1 MALCYREQVTWQQ
14 LGGRFMTSSLSSN
27 GNGVLMNWV
36 LEAKSIKDIEADIN
50 AKWKN
55 RRKNDFNQLKMLD
68 GALPA

>member
-1 MALCYREQVTWQQ
+1 
-14 LGGRFMTSSLSSN
+14 
-27 GNGVLMNWV
+27 MNWV
-36 LEAKSIKDIEADIN
+36 LSAKSLKNIEADIN

>member
-1 MALCYREQVTWQQ
+1 MALCYLEQCTKQQ
-14 LGGRFMTSSLSSN
+14 LGARFMTLSLSSN
-27 GNGVLMNWV
+27 GDDVPMNWV
-36 LEAKSIKDIEADIN
+36 LSAKSLKNIEADIN

>member
-1 MALCYREQVTWQQ
+1 
-14 LGGRFMTSSLSSN
+14 MTSSLSSN
-27 GNGVLMNWV
+27 GDGVPMNWV